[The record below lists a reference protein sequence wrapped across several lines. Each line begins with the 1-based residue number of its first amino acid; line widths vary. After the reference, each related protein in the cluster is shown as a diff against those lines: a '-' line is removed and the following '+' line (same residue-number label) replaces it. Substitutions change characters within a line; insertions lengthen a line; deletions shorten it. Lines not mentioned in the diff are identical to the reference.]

1 LRRLLCGMAEP
12 RTAAVFDIST
22 EAIVFKMSHISGPV
36 MALSAVSDAKAD
48 AGGQSLDGR
57 MQSEFFKI
65 SKVDSGDA
73 SPEGR
78 MLNAFAQ
85 YSEAASSRLNRI
97 GEVGRGGSDDPMRLL
112 KVQAEL
118 TKFHIEMSL
127 SSALARKGV
136 AVVETLVKA

>member
-1 LRRLLCGMAEP
+1 
-12 RTAAVFDIST
+12 
-22 EAIVFKMSHISGPV
+22 MSHISGPV
-36 MALSAVSDAKAD
+36 TAFSPVSSVKAD
-48 AGGQSLDGR
+48 IGGQSLDGR
-57 MQSEFFKI
+57 MQSELVNI

-73 SPEGR
+73 SPEAR

-85 YSEAASSRLNRI
+85 YSEAASSRLDRI
-97 GEVGRGGSDDPMRLL
+97 GEIGRGGSDDPMRLL

>member
-1 LRRLLCGMAEP
+1 
-12 RTAAVFDIST
+12 
-22 EAIVFKMSHISGPV
+22 
-36 MALSAVSDAKAD
+36 MALTAVSDAKAG
-48 AGGQSLDGR
+48 AGRQSLDGR
-57 MQSEFFKI
+57 MQSEFVKLP
-65 SKVDSGDA
+65 KVDSVDD

-85 YSEAASSRLNRI
+85 YSEVASSRLDRI

-118 TKFHIEMSL
+118 TNFHIEMSL